1 MKKLLVAA
9 FAFAVALATPSA
21 AHAQA
26 YLGGRIGYAFPYG
39 TALEVAGTRT
49 SERDLVKSSI
59 PLQADAGLRLGP
71 IEVGGYLSY
80 GFATAGSQC
89 TDSCSAKEL
98 RLGVQANLH
107 SPLSHEREVWAG
119 VLFGWERLKLSPG
132 SGSDSTASGWQG
144 GIQAGYD
151 FAGSSFGFGPF
162 GMLTVGQYDSFEIG
176 NTSLS
181 GFTKKLH
188 GEFQVGVRGF
198 FKL

>member
-9 FAFAVALATPSA
+9 FALALGAPSA

-26 YLGGRIGYAFPYG
+26 FLGGRIGYAFPYG
-39 TALEVAGTRT
+39 TALEIAGNST
-49 SERDLVKSSI
+49 SERDLVKSSV
-59 PLQADAGLRLGP
+59 PLQVDAGLRLGP
-71 IEVGGYLSY
+71 IELGGYLSY
-80 GFATAGSQC
+80 GFATAGSRC
-89 TDSCSAKEL
+89 SGSCSANEV

-107 SPLSHEREVWAG
+107 SPLAREREVWAG
-119 VLFGWERLKLSPG
+119 VLLGWERLKISPS
-132 SGSDSTASGWQG
+132 SGSDSTASGWQA

-162 GMLTVGQYDSFEIG
+162 GMLTAGQYDSFEVG

-181 GFTKKLH
+181 GFSKKIH
-188 GEFQVGVRGF
+188 GQFQIGVRGF

>member
-9 FAFAVALATPSA
+9 AFALALAAPAA

-39 TALEVAGTRT
+39 TALELGGAST

-59 PLQADAGLRLGP
+59 PLQLDAGLRVGP
-71 IEVGGYLSY
+71 IELGGYLSY
-80 GFATAGSQC
+80 GFATAGSAC
-89 TDSCSAKEL
+89 TGSCSANEL

-107 SPLSHEREVWAG
+107 SPLAHEREVWAG
-119 VLFGWERLKLSPG
+119 VLLGWERLKVSPG

-162 GMLTVGQYDSFEIG
+162 GMLTVGQYDSFEVG
-176 NTSLS
+176 STSFS
-181 GFTKKLH
+181 GFSKKLH
-188 GEFQVGVRGF
+188 GEFQIGVRGF
-198 FKL
+198 FKI